1 MFRSVWDRF
10 LELDPTL
17 AAAIMAAAVSVL
29 TSIVAVL
36 FTPLGSYLVAKRQLR
51 DRLKTEYD
59 YEQRKKLRDLIGRY
73 HGRVLQAAEEMHYR
87 MRSLYIYEAKGWL
100 QVGKD
105 YRKVS
110 SNPDKYYFHTMVYR
124 FLALC
129 VVIRRFETEAIYVD
143 ARIAEK
149 TDFAFIK
156 YLRAITWIITAAR
169 LFDRLPYDEQT
180 ATDHFFRDD
189 LRRVCDS
196 CLVQE
201 EDGEDHFISLDE
213 LRGRM
218 GEDEVLVSTL
228 DFFNGLRA
236 DESRYRWDRVVA
248 LHLIL
253 IAFINDFGYQFQ
265 RSTRKQMDEVAGKFR
280 TREVPQNLLHRLPK
294 LGLVEEVNIVR
305 VRKALETATKKQ

>member
-1 MFRSVWDRF
+1 
-10 LELDPTL
+10 
-17 AAAIMAAAVSVL
+17 MAAAVSVL
-29 TSIVAVL
+29 TSILAVL

-51 DRLKTEYD
+51 DRLKTEYE

-73 HGRVLQAAEEMHYR
+73 HGRVLHAAEEMQYR
-87 MRSLYIYEAKGWL
+87 MRSLYIYEDKGWL

-105 YRKVS
+105 YCKVS
-110 SNPDKYYFHTMVYR
+110 SNPDYYYFHTMVYR

-156 YLRAITWIITAAR
+156 YLRAITWIITAAA

-180 ATDHFFRDD
+180 STDHFFRDD

-201 EDGEDHFISLDE
+201 EDGEYHFISLDE

-228 DFFNGLRA
+228 DFFNGLRG

-265 RSTRKQMDEVAGKFR
+265 RSTGKQMDEVAGKFR
-280 TREVPQNLLHRLPK
+280 TREVPQNLLHRLPT

-305 VRKALETATKKQ
+305 ARKALETATKKH